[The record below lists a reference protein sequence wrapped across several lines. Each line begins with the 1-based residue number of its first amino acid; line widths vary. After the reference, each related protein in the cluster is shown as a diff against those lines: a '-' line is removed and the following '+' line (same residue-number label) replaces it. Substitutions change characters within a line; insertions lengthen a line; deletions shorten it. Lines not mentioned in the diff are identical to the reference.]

1 MNNRLIKKL
10 TIQIIIIVVIIAA
23 VFSFLISMQTKELK
37 SRIIDKAGLFS
48 SILGAHLDN
57 IIENNLRA
65 YEALQQN
72 VVQLTKD
79 NQDIEEISIIAQEKV
94 VIAASDKNLIG
105 KVPEFAHIAIIDDV
119 IKTKRSRAIVS
130 SELGREIVIHFLPLF
145 AADINKNELLGIMQ
159 MKAKFPSQ
167 KGEIVTALRKNR
179 NAYYKEEALRFATSL
194 SKSLEIVLG
203 EVKRNSTYLDEL
215 ISNMLKDKEIRDI
228 KIFLKDLE
236 FLISATKG
244 RGNLA
249 LTEQEKSIFLKVMQD
264 EKIMTHTVGKKE
276 YLTEIISPLYIS
288 LDNQKKSLGAV
299 GIVISAEQVTS
310 LIRIRRNYII
320 LMSFVIICAFV
331 LIIGIFF
338 KLSIIRPIRDLI
350 NMTKGI
356 ALGDF
361 SKKVMLAANDE
372 IGDLTKAF
380 NHMADELSSSKQEI
394 EDWNLRLQDK
404 IEAVTKDLNAKQQML
419 IESEKM
425 ASLGVL
431 SAGIAHEINNPL
443 GVILGHAQMLI
454 KELKEKKSLDN
465 PQESIQMLETIES
478 YTRRCSYIV
487 NSLIQFAREKQ
498 MQMID
503 VDVNQAIENA
513 LIFTQNRISN
523 KSIEIVKTLEEN
535 LPNIAADQIHLEQV
549 FINIILNAEASM
561 PQGGSLKISTQKTN
575 AQIKVLFEDNGQGIS
590 KDDMNRIFEPF
601 FSTKDPGKGSGL
613 GLSLSYGIIQAHGGD
628 IKIVSKKNKGTLVE
642 VLLPLKG

>member
-10 TIQIIIIVVIIAA
+10 TGQIIIIVVIIAA
-23 VFSFLISMQTKELK
+23 VFFFLISTQTKELK

-48 SILGAHLDN
+48 AILGAHLDN
-57 IIENNLRA
+57 IIGNNLRA
-65 YEALQQN
+65 YAALQQN
-72 VVQLTKD
+72 VEQLTTS
-79 NQDIEEISIIAQEKV
+79 NEDIEEIIIIDQEKV
-94 VIAASDKNLIG
+94 VIAASDENLIG
-105 KVPEFAHIAIIDDV
+105 KLPESAHIAIIDEV
-119 IKTKRSRAIVS
+119 IKTKRSRAVVR

-145 AADINKNELLGIMQ
+145 AADTNKNELLGIMR

-194 SKSLEIVLG
+194 SKSLELVLA
-203 EVKRNSTYLDEL
+203 EVKRNSAYLDDL

-236 FLISATKG
+236 FLISATMG

-249 LTEQEKSIFLKVMQD
+249 LNEQEKLIYLKVIQD
-264 EKIMTHTVGKKE
+264 EKIITHKVGKKE

-288 LDNQKKSLGAV
+288 LDNQRKSLGAV

-338 KLSIIRPIRDLI
+338 KLSIIGPIRALT

-356 ALGDF
+356 AHGDF

-380 NHMADELSSSKQEI
+380 NHMADELAGSKKEI

-404 IEAVTKDLNAKQQML
+404 IEAV
-419 IESEKM
+419 
-425 ASLGVL
+425 
-431 SAGIAHEINNPL
+431 
-443 GVILGHAQMLI
+443 
-454 KELKEKKSLDN
+454 
-465 PQESIQMLETIES
+465 
-478 YTRRCSYIV
+478 
-487 NSLIQFAREKQ
+487 
-498 MQMID
+498 
-503 VDVNQAIENA
+503 
-513 LIFTQNRISN
+513 
-523 KSIEIVKTLEEN
+523 
-535 LPNIAADQIHLEQV
+535 
-549 FINIILNAEASM
+549 
-561 PQGGSLKISTQKTN
+561 
-575 AQIKVLFEDNGQGIS
+575 
-590 KDDMNRIFEPF
+590 
-601 FSTKDPGKGSGL
+601 
-613 GLSLSYGIIQAHGGD
+613 
-628 IKIVSKKNKGTLVE
+628 
-642 VLLPLKG
+642 

>member
-1 MNNRLIKKL
+1 MNNRLIQKL
-10 TIQIIIIVVIIAA
+10 TIQIVIIVVIIAA

-37 SRIIDKAGLFS
+37 ARILDKAGLFS

-57 IIENNLRA
+57 ILGSNLRA

-72 VVQLTKD
+72 VEKLTQS
-79 NQDIEEISIIAQEKV
+79 NEDIEEIVIIAQEKV
-94 VIAASDKNLIG
+94 VIAASSEHQIG
-105 KVPEFAHIAIIDDV
+105 SVPEVQYISIIDDV
-119 IKTKRSRAIVS
+119 LKTKRSRAIVK

-145 AADINKNELLGIMQ
+145 ASDINKNELLGIMQ
-159 MKAKFPSQ
+159 MKARFPSQ

-194 SKSLEIVLG
+194 SKSLELVLA
-203 EVKRNSTYLDEL
+203 EVKRNSTYLEDL
-215 ISNMLKDKEIRDI
+215 IGNMLKDKEIRDI
-228 KIFLKDLE
+228 KIFLKDLQ

-249 LTEQEKSIFLKVMQD
+249 LNEQEKSIYLKVMQD
-264 EKIMTHTVGKKE
+264 EKVIKHKVGEKE

-299 GIVISAEQVTS
+299 GILISSEQVFS
-310 LIRIRRNYII
+310 LIRARRNSII

-338 KLSIIRPIRDLI
+338 KLSIIGPIHELI
-350 NMTKGI
+350 KMTKAI
-356 ALGDF
+356 AQGDF
-361 SKKVMLAANDE
+361 SKKVMIFSNDE
-372 IGDLTKAF
+372 IGDLTRAF
-380 NHMADELSSSKQEI
+380 NHMSDELAGSKKEI

-404 IEAVTKDLNAKQQML
+404 IEQVTKDLNAKQQML

-454 KELKEKKSLDN
+454 KELKEKKSLAN
-465 PQESIQMLETIES
+465 PQESIQLLETIES

-498 MQMID
+498 MQMVF
-503 VDVNQAIENA
+503 VDINQAIENA
-513 LIFTQNRISN
+513 LIFTQNRILN
-523 KSIEIVKTLEEN
+523 KNIEITKILGEN
-535 LPNIAADQIHLEQV
+535 LPSVLADQIHLEQV

-561 PQGGSLKISTQKTN
+561 PQGGSLKISTQR
-575 AQIKVLFEDNGQGIS
+575 AGDQIKVLFKDTGEGIP
-590 KDDMNRIFEPF
+590 KENLNRIFEPF
-601 FSTKDPGKGSGL
+601 FSTKDQGKGSGL
-613 GLSLSYGIIQAHGGD
+613 GLSLSYGIVQAHGGD
-628 IKIVSKKNKGTLVE
+628 IKIESQWGKGTSVE
-642 VLLPLKG
+642 VLLPIKG